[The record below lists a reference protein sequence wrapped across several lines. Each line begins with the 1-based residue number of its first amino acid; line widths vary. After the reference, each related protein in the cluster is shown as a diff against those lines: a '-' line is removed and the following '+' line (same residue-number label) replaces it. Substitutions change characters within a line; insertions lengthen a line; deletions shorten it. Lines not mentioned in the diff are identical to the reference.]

1 MPDLLENMMSNISR
15 NAQVLRYLLDAD
27 PGVGRTKLAKYAY
40 LADLEARKYLGR
52 PISVFRYIFDR
63 HGPFDARGFF
73 AAKEELQQAG
83 LAIESQVTIG
93 PYVEHCLQ
101 PTNRALEYTFSLAE
115 ARVLDYVTRT
125 YLSTNARE
133 LCDEVV
139 YKTEPMQK
147 AKPGKPLPM
156 SQMNRTP
163 GDRLGF
169 DLERMLAGEDS
180 AEAGRVR
187 SLHDV
192 VDELRT
198 RTH

>member
-1 MPDLLENMMSNISR
+1 MPTISR

-52 PISVFRYIFDR
+52 PISEFRYIFDR
-63 HGPFDARGFF
+63 HGPFDARAFF
-73 AAKEELQQAG
+73 AAKEELQRAG
-83 LAIESQVTIG
+83 LAIESEVALG
-93 PYVEHCLQ
+93 SYVEHSLK
-101 PTNRALEYTFSLAE
+101 PTDCALEYNFSLAE
-115 ARVLDYVTRT
+115 ARVLEYVAKT
-125 YLSTNARE
+125 YLSTSARV

-156 SQMNRTP
+156 GQMDRDR
-163 GDRLGF
+163 GDDLGF
-169 DLERMLAGEDS
+169 DLDRMLAGEES

-187 SLHDV
+187 PLRGAA
-192 VDELRT
+192 DELRT

>member
-1 MPDLLENMMSNISR
+1 MSAVSR

-52 PISVFRYIFDR
+52 PISEFRYIFDR
-63 HGPFDARGFF
+63 HGPFDAKAFF
-73 AAKEELQQAG
+73 AATEELQQAG
-83 LAIESQVTIG
+83 LATESQVAIG
-93 PYVEHCLQ
+93 AYVEHSLR
-101 PTNRALEYTFSLAE
+101 PTNRALEYGFSLPE
-115 ARVLDYVTRT
+115 ARVLDYVAKT

-133 LCDEVV
+133 LCEDVV

-147 AKPGKPLPM
+147 ARPGKPLPM
-156 SQMNRTP
+156 SQVSRTP

-180 AEAGRVR
+180 EEAGRVR
-187 SLHDV
+187 PLRNV